1 MFSYWPSMML
11 RKLVPD
17 DFGTGGGENNPVP
30 VSGRGATA
38 TEVTQSCLKDAHF
51 KNHPI
56 IACVLFSQ
64 CL

>member
-17 DFGTGGGENNPVP
+17 DFGTGGGENNLVP
-30 VSGRGATA
+30 VSGPAATA
-38 TEVTQSCLKDAHF
+38 TEVTNTQSCLKDAHF

-56 IACVLFSQ
+56 IACVLFS
-64 CL
+64 